1 MKISGNIEC
10 EKCKSKIGWE
20 YIVPQ
25 HISSRVIDVEM
36 IDNRLAHPTKI
47 EKKDDTTYIFK
58 VRCKKC
64 DAINLFEV
72 KSKIH
77 L

>member
-1 MKISGNIEC
+1 MKINGNIEC
-10 EKCKSKIGWE
+10 EKCKSKIEWE
-20 YIVPQ
+20 YLVPQ
-25 HISSRVIDVEM
+25 HISSGIIDVEM
-36 IDNRLAHPTKI
+36 IDNRLAHPTKV
-47 EKKDDTTYIFK
+47 EKKDNTIYIFK

-64 DAINLFEV
+64 DAINFFEL